1 MEQEN
6 RDIAALYE
14 ISKVL
19 SLSSDINKA
28 LTSVLN
34 ILRFFL
40 GMQSGTVSLF
50 DPVTGDLFIEA
61 APEMTDAE
69 RIRGRYRPG
78 EGITGRIFHTGVPMA
93 IPDAGSEP
101 LFLNRTGAR
110 RDLKEGP
117 TAFLGVP
124 IRDGRI
130 TLGVLTIDRPLS
142 GGPFSFDRDLRLLT
156 LAANMI
162 AARIRFQY
170 LESPLQR
177 VTSEEAPPVA
187 PGPLHFPGVVGSSG
201 RMHEVVEMVARVAPS
216 RATVLLRGESGTGKE
231 LVAKA
236 IHENSPR
243 ASRPFVVLSCA
254 AIPETLLE
262 SELFGHEKGA
272 FTGATQTKKGRFEL
286 ADGGTLFLDEI
297 GETPMSAQVK
307 LLRVLQ
313 ERQFER
319 VGGGQTI
326 TVDIRLIAATNR
338 DLEEA
343 VREGKFRLDLY
354 HRLSVVGLLLPPLR
368 ERREDIPLLADN
380 FLKQLNSENNKQL
393 ALSHEAIE
401 VLQACNW
408 SGNVRQLRNCLE
420 RVVVT
425 TKHPRILPEDVSC
438 HSPAFCFSCLLEQ
451 VHVPEHESRSSLS
464 PAPAAPDPPLS
475 VPLGHNGDERDQ
487 ILQALEKSGWVQ
499 AKAARLLGMTA
510 RQLNYRVRKY
520 EITLK
525 RL

>member
-34 ILRFFL
+34 TFRSFL
-40 GMQSGTVSLF
+40 GMGNGTVSLF

-61 APEMTDAE
+61 APEMTDAQ
-69 RIRGRYRPG
+69 RIRGRYRSG
-78 EGITGRIFHTGVPMA
+78 EGITGRIFQTGVAMA
-93 IPDAGSEP
+93 VPDAGSEP

-110 RDLKEGP
+110 RELKEGSI
-117 TAFLGVP
+117 AFLGVP
-124 IRDGRI
+124 IRDGRV

-142 GGPFSFDRDLRLLT
+142 AGPVSFDRDLRLLT
-156 LAANMI
+156 IVATMMGTKIRLAH
-162 AARIRFQY
+162 
-170 LESPLQR
+170 LENPQQR
-177 VTSEEAPPVA
+177 ATLEEAPPFA
-187 PGPLHFPGVVGSSG
+187 AEPPRFTGIVGASRRIQEVLNLVSS
-201 RMHEVVEMVARVAPS
+201 VAPS
-216 RATVLLRGESGTGKE
+216 RATVLLRGETGTGKE
-231 LVAKA
+231 LIAHA

-243 ASRPFVVLSCA
+243 AGRPFVVLNCA
-254 AIPETLLE
+254 ALPETLLE

-272 FTGATQTKKGRFEL
+272 FTGATQMKKGRFEL
-286 ADGGTLFLDEI
+286 ADGGTLFLDEV
-297 GETPMSAQVK
+297 GEIPLSAQVT

-319 VGGGQTI
+319 IGGSQTI
-326 TVDIRLIAATNR
+326 TVDVRLIAATNC

-343 VREGKFRLDLY
+343 VRNGNFRLDLY
-354 HRLSVVGLLLPPLR
+354 HRLSVVTLLLPALR
-368 ERREDIPLLADN
+368 ERREDIPVLADH
-380 FLKQLNSENNKQL
+380 FLSQLNSEHSKQL
-393 ALSHEAIE
+393 ALSQEALE
-401 VLQACNW
+401 LLLACNW

-425 TKHPRILPEDVSC
+425 TKHPVIRPEDISC
-438 HSPAFCFSCLLEQ
+438 HAPALCSSCLLEQ
-451 VHVPEHESRSSLS
+451 VHVPEQASGSPPSPRSATL
-464 PAPAAPDPPLS
+464 DPPSSGWLS
-475 VPLGHNGDERDQ
+475 QTGDERGQ

-510 RQLNYRVRKY
+510 RQLNYRIRKY
-520 EITLK
+520 DIELK